1 MLFQDGC
8 WGIGW
13 TYSTPKL
20 RIVAF
25 GDHFSFTIRPQSR
38 SDEVESCDQL
48 LTVGR
53 VESVFGAFAHCDDE
67 DVAVVAVEGQV
78 WLVDYRGGHSRV
90 FLGSGLVL
98 MIECL
103 NGRFTI

>member
-25 GDHFSFTIRPQSR
+25 GDHCSFTIRPQSR

-67 DVAVVAVEGQV
+67 DVAIVAVEGQV

-90 FLGSGLVL
+90 FLGVWFGLD
-98 MIECL
+98 
-103 NGRFTI
+103 G